1 MEKGVYNPERAFI
14 KDLETFFSGRE
25 ASWKW
30 QAGLFQQIK
39 DLGPD
44 EALWKSSEERHCIW
58 EIVRHVNYW
67 KSYVI
72 AKINNQEVPNPETG
86 SWPVIKFGEKENDW
100 QDEIHR
106 TELLH
111 NTYVK
116 TVNNNLKILFEIEE
130 GYGALL
136 RQLIYHDAYHAG
148 QIGILR
154 VMQGLKP
161 IE

>member
-1 MEKGVYNPERAFI
+1 MEKGIYNPERAFI
-14 KDLETFFSGRE
+14 KDLETFFSGRKE
-25 ASWKW
+25 SWKW

-44 EALWKSSEERHCIW
+44 EALWKPSDERHCIW
-58 EIVRHVNYW
+58 EIVKHVNFW

-72 AKINNQEVPNPETG
+72 AKINNRETPGPEAG
-86 SWPVIKFGEKENDW
+86 NWPVIKFGANESDW
-100 QDEIHR
+100 QDEIQR
-106 TELLH
+106 TEMLH
-111 NTYVK
+111 DEYVK
-116 TVNNNLKILFEIEE
+116 TVDNNLEILFEIEE

-136 RQLIYHDAYHAG
+136 RQLIYHDAYHSG